1 MYAANANL
9 RMRNLD
15 LQCKNYSEITNDS
28 TEYGKMHAGNN
39 KKRQEK
45 EGMDK
50 SANKSMQCYYKSE
63 RTEMAVGWT
72 CSKKNR
78 PSLDQG
84 DTRLDPKRYK
94 ATKKKTS
101 RKMAR

>member
-1 MYAANANL
+1 M
-9 RMRNLD
+9 
-15 LQCKNYSEITNDS
+15 INDS
-28 TEYGKMHAGNN
+28 MEYGKMHAGNN

-50 SANKSMQCYYKSE
+50 STNKSMQCYYKSNK
-63 RTEMAVGWT
+63 TEMAVGQT

-84 DTRLDPKRYK
+84 DTRLDHKRYK
-94 ATKKKTS
+94 ATKKDLQEDG
-101 RKMAR
+101 KMKLRNSLEQHG